1 MTDQHGWAAITVEF
15 LGSTDSKT
23 VGHVFEILRGL
34 NVRIKVKGQHH
45 QDMRVVSVLAR
56 QGDEGGFL
64 FASIGADGEPTG
76 DEEKFIGNEDIEA
89 IGVY

>member
-23 VGHVFEILRGL
+23 VGHVFEAMRGW
-34 NVRIKVKGQHH
+34 NVRVKVKDQQH
-45 QDMRVVSVLAR
+45 QDMRVVSVLAQ

-64 FASIGADGEPTG
+64 LSSIGGDGEPTS
-76 DEEKFIGNEDIEA
+76 DEEKLIGYEDIEA